1 MKKEQKP
8 NKVSSFARGFFIAII
23 ATGIFLSGVGVGQG
37 RIPLGNRIA
46 LPSSNKDLPENLDYS
61 TVEYA
66 YDLLK
71 SDFDGELD
79 KEKLLDGLKAGLAKS
94 TGDPYTEYLNSK
106 DAEQFR
112 NDLNGTFTGIGAE
125 LSRQKDQIVV
135 VSPISGFPAEKAGL
149 RPKDVVIEINDES
162 TLEMTLSE
170 AVSKIRG
177 EKGTAVKLKV
187 IRDQKQELEFSIV
200 RETIKVPSV
209 TTETLD
215 GNIGYI
221 KIARFAEDT
230 VSLTTAAAEKFKQ
243 AGVKGIILDVRN
255 DPGGLLEASISV
267 SSLWLPNGKTVLEE
281 KRGEVVMRTY
291 RASGTPVLQGVPTV
305 VLINEGSA
313 SASEIVA
320 GALKDNKAATVIGVK
335 SFGKGSVQ
343 QLQPLKGGGVLKIT
357 IAKWYTPA
365 GKNINKEGITPD
377 QEVKRT
383 DEDFQN
389 NRDPQRDAAI
399 NFLKK

>member
-1 MKKEQKP
+1 LKKEQKP
-8 NKVSSFARGFFIAII
+8 NKVSSFVRGFFIAIL

-37 RIPLGNRIA
+37 RIPLGNRVA
-46 LPSSNKDLPENLDYS
+46 LPSNNNKLPENLDYS
-61 TVEYA
+61 SVEYA

-79 KEKLLDGLKAGLAKS
+79 KEKILDGLKAGLAES

-106 DAEQFR
+106 DAEQFK

-125 LSRQKDQIVV
+125 LSRQKDQIIV

-177 EKGTAVKLKV
+177 EKGTEVKLKV
-187 IRDQKQELEFSIV
+187 IRDQKQELEFVIV

-209 TTETLD
+209 TTEKLD

-221 KIARFAEDT
+221 KISRFAEDT
-230 VSLTTAAAEKFKQ
+230 VSLTASAADKFKQ
-243 AGVKGIILDVRN
+243 EGVKGVILDMRN

-267 SSLWLPNGKTVLEE
+267 SSLWLPNGQTVLEE

-291 RASGTPVLQGVPTV
+291 RAKGTPVLQGVPTV

-383 DEDFQN
+383 EDDFQN
-389 NRDPQRDAAI
+389 NRDPQKDAALT
-399 NFLKK
+399 FLKR